1 MISGLYVH
9 GTTPV
14 HRAGAGLKLLLLVV
28 FSTALFLV
36 DSWPALAVATILLL
50 ALYALAGLQPR
61 HAWRALRPVAVIL
74 ALLFL
79 VQLYLADVTL
89 ASYVVLR
96 FAVLIL
102 AATLV
107 TLTTKVSEL
116 VDGLMAGLAYTPD
129 WVPRDKIALAIAMTM
144 RFIPRLRTQVREV
157 RDAQRARGLDRSVV
171 ALLVPLVV
179 RTLRDAD
186 DIARAIDARSVD

>member
-9 GTTPV
+9 GDTPF
-14 HRAGAGLKLLLLVV
+14 HRAGAGLKMLLLVV

-36 DSWPALAVATILLL
+36 DSWPALVIATVLVT
-50 ALYALAGLQPR
+50 AGYAIAGLRPD
-61 HAWRALRPVAVIL
+61 HGWRALRPVLVIL
-74 ALLFL
+74 GILFL
-79 VQLYLADVTL
+79 VQLYLADLSL
-89 ASYVVLR
+89 AAYVVLR

-116 VDGLMAGLAYTPD
+116 VDGLMGALAHAPA
-129 WVPRDKIALAIAMTM
+129 WVPREKIALAIAMTM
-144 RFIPRLRTQVREV
+144 RFIPRLRENVREV
-157 RDAQRARGLDRSVV
+157 RDAQRARGLDRSMV
-171 ALLVPLVV
+171 ALLVPLIV